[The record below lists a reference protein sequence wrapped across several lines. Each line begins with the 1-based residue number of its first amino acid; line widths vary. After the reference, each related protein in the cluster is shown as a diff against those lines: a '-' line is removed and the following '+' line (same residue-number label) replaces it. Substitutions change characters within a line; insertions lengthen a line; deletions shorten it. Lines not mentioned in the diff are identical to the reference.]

1 MGSNQTVVSRVFK
14 IALYGDSLAMPRK
27 AIVKYHER
35 YIYLIQE
42 WISKNK
48 SPEYIELKDKAKG
61 SVTIL
66 DMLEQ
71 YEHDSGYFE
80 FPADVLILQS
90 GVVDCAP
97 RPVAQ
102 ETREKISRMPSF
114 IRKMAIK
121 YLHKN
126 RSKILQ
132 KGNAHVRVERELF
145 YNSVK
150 QFLQRAL
157 KDYKRIYVINICPT
171 NEKTEQ
177 HSPGFTANI
186 NEYNALLK
194 KAIEETGSKNVFLV
208 DVNKF
213 INERFKNIDDYI
225 LKEDGHHL
233 TPLGNKII
241 AEEIISKESAY
252 LKN

>member
-1 MGSNQTVVSRVFK
+1 
-14 IALYGDSLAMPRK
+14 MPRK
-27 AIVKYHER
+27 AIVKYNER
-35 YIYLIQE
+35 YIFLLQE
-42 WISKNK
+42 WIKKNK
-48 SPEYIELKDKAKG
+48 SPEYIELKDEAKG

-71 YEHDSGYFE
+71 YEHDSGYYE

-102 ETREKISRMPSF
+102 ETRDKISKMPSLLKN
-114 IRKMAIK
+114 IAIK

-126 RSKILQ
+126 RKKILE

-145 YNSVK
+145 FNSVK
-150 QFLQRAL
+150 QFLQRAV
-157 KDYKRIYVINICPT
+157 KDYKRIYVINVCPT

-177 HSPGFTANI
+177 HSPGFTNNI
-186 NEYNALLK
+186 NEYNDLIK
-194 KAIEETGSKNVFLV
+194 KAIKEIGSKTIFLV
-208 DVNKF
+208 DVNKY
-213 INERFKNIDDYI
+213 INDRFKSIDDFI

-241 AEEIISKESAY
+241 ADEIISIETKF
-252 LKN
+252 L

>member
-1 MGSNQTVVSRVFK
+1 MSSVFK

-35 YIYLIQE
+35 YIYLVQE
-42 WISKNK
+42 WIKKNK
-48 SPEYIELKDKAKG
+48 SPEYIELKDEAKG

-71 YEHDSGYFE
+71 YEHDSGYYE

-102 ETREKISRMPSF
+102 ETREKISKLPSF
-114 IRKMAIK
+114 LKKMTIK
-121 YLHKN
+121 YLHRN

-132 KGNAHVRVERELF
+132 KGNAHVRVEKEVF
-145 YNSVK
+145 FNSVK
-150 QFLQRAL
+150 QFLKRASN
-157 KDYKRIYVINICPT
+157 DYKRVYVINVCPT
-171 NEKTEQ
+171 NKKTEE
-177 HSPGFTANI
+177 HSPGFTTNI
-186 NEYNALLK
+186 NDYNALIK
-194 KAIEETGSKNVFLV
+194 KAISEIDANTIYLI
-208 DVNKF
+208 DINKY
-213 INERFKNIDDYI
+213 INDRFEKIDDYI

-241 AEEIISKESAY
+241 ADEIISTESKF
-252 LKN
+252 LQN

>member
-1 MGSNQTVVSRVFK
+1 MNPVFK

-27 AIVKYHER
+27 SIVKYHER
-35 YIYLIQE
+35 YVYLIQD
-42 WISKNK
+42 WIKKNK
-48 SPEYIELKDKAKG
+48 SPEYIELKDEAKG

-71 YEHDSGYFE
+71 YEHDSGYYE

-102 ETREKISRMPSF
+102 ETREKISKMPSLLKK
-114 IRKMAIK
+114 IAIK
-121 YLHKN
+121 YLHRN
-126 RSKILQ
+126 RKKILQ
-132 KGNAHVRVERELF
+132 KGNAHVRVEREVF
-145 YNSVK
+145 FNSIK
-150 QFLQRAL
+150 QFLLRAA

-186 NEYNALLK
+186 NEYNALIK
-194 KAIEETGSKNVFLV
+194 KAIVEINSKSIFLV
-208 DVNKF
+208 DINKF
-213 INERFKNIDDYI
+213 INERYINIDDFI

-233 TPLGNKII
+233 TPLGNKVIADKII
-241 AEEIISKESAY
+241 LEETKY
-252 LKN
+252 L